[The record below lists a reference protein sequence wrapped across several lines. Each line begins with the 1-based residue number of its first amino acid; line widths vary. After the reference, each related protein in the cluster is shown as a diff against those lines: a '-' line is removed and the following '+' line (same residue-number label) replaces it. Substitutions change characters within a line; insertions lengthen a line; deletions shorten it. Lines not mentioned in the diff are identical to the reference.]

1 MIHNYTLPV
10 DYNETRRG
18 YVDTGFMEEIV
29 SNRTNHASGGLSVP
43 VAQIGPRL
51 MDTSVVMLDL
61 FSHPVFKK
69 EIAASLEYDVP
80 VVSELEDLE
89 FLLRNI
95 DLNSMSEENIP
106 LPEVDYSAP
115 RSFTLDP
122 VRAGFDNNDPV
133 IGFIV
138 GVIQWTT
145 FFKDI
150 LPEDINGM
158 IVEVESDCG
167 RSFTYIVNGGRKD
180 EWNLNNEAVSE
191 PVRKY
196 QYLQQR

>member
-1 MIHNYTLPV
+1 MIHNYSLPV

-29 SNRTNHASGGLSVP
+29 SNRTNHASGSLSVP

-95 DLNSMSEENIP
+95 DLKSPTTMKLLN
-106 LPEVDYSAP
+106 LPYRCP
-115 RSFTLDP
+115 
-122 VRAGFDNNDPV
+122 
-133 IGFIV
+133 
-138 GVIQWTT
+138 
-145 FFKDI
+145 
-150 LPEDINGM
+150 
-158 IVEVESDCG
+158 
-167 RSFTYIVNGGRKD
+167 
-180 EWNLNNEAVSE
+180 
-191 PVRKY
+191 
-196 QYLQQR
+196 YLQKGSVPIIRWHGQHYKSNRIYW